1 MSKEMCDY
9 DDLDNRYEIFLQ
21 KLCQKLA
28 FNCDVIKIRRPDLIR
43 VNDFEAFYGDFT
55 KTIEQIVR
63 ENQGDTILLNLSS
76 GTPQMKSALKIVSTL
91 SSYPLMQV
99 QVSTPVKGANTDKPV
114 GEEYDLELEWELNED
129 NHSET
134 FENRCAISKSEN
146 LVAQI
151 SHEVIS
157 KHVMVYDYKAAI
169 TVAQSIKDFIDPR
182 MNSLIYAGY
191 HRKILDIGKAEMLA
205 RSAGY
210 DLLPIKSK
218 YYSEKAMV
226 CFEFILL
233 LEIKQKMG
241 ELADFTRAISPV
253 LTDLFELYLM
263 NKCGIDIEK
272 YYSYEGKNK
281 NHPKLSRKLL
291 PPDLLKVL
299 DDKFS
304 WTDGYKD
311 KEPSAANLYPLIE
324 AKGES
329 DAVDIA
335 AKLREFEGKARNVAA
350 HEIITVTEKWVKE
363 KTGYYTDELLKML
376 KDFISLCISFPKEAW
391 SSYDKLNEAIIQIPL
406 IQ

>member
-1 MSKEMCDY
+1 
-9 DDLDNRYEIFLQ
+9 
-21 KLCQKLA
+21 
-28 FNCDVIKIRRPDLIR
+28 
-43 VNDFEAFYGDFT
+43 
-55 KTIEQIVR
+55 
-63 ENQGDTILLNLSS
+63 
-76 GTPQMKSALKIVSTL
+76 
-91 SSYPLMQV
+91 MQV

-253 LTDLFELYLM
+253 LTDLF
-263 NKCGIDIEK
+263 I
-272 YYSYEGKNK
+272 
-281 NHPKLSRKLL
+281 
-291 PPDLLKVL
+291 
-299 DDKFS
+299 
-304 WTDGYKD
+304 
-311 KEPSAANLYPLIE
+311 
-324 AKGES
+324 
-329 DAVDIA
+329 
-335 AKLREFEGKARNVAA
+335 
-350 HEIITVTEKWVKE
+350 
-363 KTGYYTDELLKML
+363 
-376 KDFISLCISFPKEAW
+376 
-391 SSYDKLNEAIIQIPL
+391 
-406 IQ
+406 